1 MSEITEVFIWKVI
14 AVNIVYYDGAW
25 TYGEESG
32 EKTPA
37 LSLQI
42 TNFIINGLIFM
53 LLTLCDFVQKKKKR
67 KNNLVKWSYVV

>member
-42 TNFIINGLIFM
+42 TNLFNMAGSNIM
-53 LLTLCDFVQKKKKR
+53 E
-67 KNNLVKWSYVV
+67 